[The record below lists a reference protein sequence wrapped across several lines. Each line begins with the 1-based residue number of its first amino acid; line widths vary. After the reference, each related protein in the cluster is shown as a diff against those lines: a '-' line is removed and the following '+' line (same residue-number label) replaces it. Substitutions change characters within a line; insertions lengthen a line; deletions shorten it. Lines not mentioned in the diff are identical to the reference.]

1 MTRMEIDYSK
11 SAEFLEALKKAPNV
25 TEASLNDFLRKK
37 GTKTVK
43 SSIYDRMPV
52 SDRKKVHA
60 KDATSLTHRM
70 GNLSFVVR
78 AKGGAANKKNSF
90 GYLVF
95 PNEGIGRN
103 NRIAQRFFE
112 TGLENAD
119 EPLRSELLDVIVES
133 L

>member
-1 MTRMEIDYSK
+1 MTRMEVDYSK
-11 SAEFLEALKKAPNV
+11 SEEFLEALKKAPKV

-37 GTKTVK
+37 GMKRVKT
-43 SSIYDRMPV
+43 SIYDRMPRSNV
-52 SDRKKVHA
+52 NKAHA

-70 GNLSFVVR
+70 GNLGFVVR

-95 PNEGIGRN
+95 PNDGIGRN
-103 NRIAQRFFE
+103 NRIAQKFFE
-112 TGLENAD
+112 AGLEDAD
-119 EPLRSELLDVIVES
+119 EPLRNELLDIIVEN